1 MDTFYL
7 MENLPFIF
15 IIVFL
20 IVVVTLLLVDRSNIL
35 QISEKQN
42 SLKDKLNDIK
52 IPECPQCPEQKEC
65 PSFTCPEQKECPSLT
80 CPETPQC
87 PKCPEHPGID
97 IPTCPECPKCP
108 EKEECPECPKNEDCP
123 ECPKC
128 PDCPNSS
135 NTSPSAQEI
144 ADAIFP
150 GRQDSN
156 VLSGNYLPSDQF
168 FTNNIN
174 VANNNT
180 MNSPRPVMETLPGF
194 LPYADDSVSLGN
206 YFPISQIG
214 LSTDSASGTHSHMS
228 HTEAMDMS
236 SNMNASDVMSTQS
249 NTQSTMGNTTQLQS
263 LSTAQPTSP
272 PVSQPSS
279 PRSNMN

>member
-42 SLKDKLNDIK
+42 SLKDKINDIK

-65 PSFTCPEQKECPSLT
+65 PSFTCPEQKECPNLT
-80 CPETPQC
+80 CPETPSC

-97 IPTCPECPKCP
+97 IPTCPECP
-108 EKEECPECPKNEDCP
+108 EKEECPKCPKNE

-128 PDCPNSS
+128 PECPECPDCPKYPS
-135 NTSPSAQEI
+135 TSQSAQAI

-156 VLSGNYLPSDQF
+156 VLSGNYLPADQF
-168 FTNNIN
+168 YTNNIN
-174 VANNNT
+174 VANNNNT
-180 MNSPRPVMETLPGF
+180 MNAPRPVMETLPGF

-249 NTQSTMGNTTQLQS
+249 TMDTTQLQS
-263 LSTAQPTSP
+263 LSTSP